1 MQSSLG
7 AVPKG
12 QPQSHEHHSERPSFK
27 YLHTPSASL
36 SHHDF
41 PRKAPRSQVANLFY
55 GSCGIPSDDA
65 GQDAGARS
73 ITRSS
78 RSVPEMVLLPLY
90 RGHIFINKSDRPPL
104 YLTQA

>member
-55 GSCGIPSDDA
+55 GSCGIPSDEA
-65 GQDAGARS
+65 GQDAGGAASRGLREAYLKWCCCPFIVVTSS
-73 ITRSS
+73 I
-78 RSVPEMVLLPLY
+78 
-90 RGHIFINKSDRPPL
+90 IN
-104 YLTQA
+104 LTDLHYT